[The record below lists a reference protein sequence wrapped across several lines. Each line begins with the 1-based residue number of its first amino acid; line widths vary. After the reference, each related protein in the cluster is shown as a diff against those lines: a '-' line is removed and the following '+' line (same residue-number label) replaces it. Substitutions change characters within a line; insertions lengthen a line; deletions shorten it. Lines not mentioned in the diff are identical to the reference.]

1 VRPIVRVN
9 GRAVVSEAVASST
22 AIRLSDVERLEALRR
37 LDQFRE
43 WHSLDD
49 KRHCLVCGEL
59 ISGQQIKVAR
69 GTRGNAELR
78 LNCPTKWCNS
88 IPMDWVRPT
97 DEILAKIERMA
108 AEQRQVSALEPAAIT
123 SGEDKAVIAF
133 RERNDFMSRFRNFAL
148 YFKRRPKPSRA
159 IPAGFEPPAGPQG
172 STQSA

>member
-59 ISGQQIKVAR
+59 ISGQQIEVAG
-69 GTRGNAELR
+69 GTHGNAELR

-97 DEILAKIERMA
+97 DEILAKVERMA
-108 AEQRQVSALEPAAIT
+108 AEQRQVSALKPAAIT
-123 SGEDKAVIAF
+123 SGEDKAVIAL
-133 RERNDFMSRFRNFAL
+133 ERNDFMSRFRNFAL
-148 YFKRRPKPSRA
+148 YFKRRFKPSRA
-159 IPAGFEPPAGPQG
+159 IPAGFEPPSGPQG